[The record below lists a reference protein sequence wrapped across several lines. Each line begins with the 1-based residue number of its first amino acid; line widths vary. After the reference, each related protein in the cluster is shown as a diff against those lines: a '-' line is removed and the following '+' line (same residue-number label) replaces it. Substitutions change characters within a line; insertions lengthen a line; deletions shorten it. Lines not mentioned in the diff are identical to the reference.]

1 MDPLASRLSV
11 TEYSAEQGPSNF
23 LSGRHT
29 GMDTARL
36 LATYK
41 NIWLSLI
48 FLDYALLC
56 VGLSFT
62 VGVAEEQRDKAVT
75 PAAHPARK
83 MAAAPVRAHEMAA
96 TAEPVLKMAAK
107 TKLRHVTAAMSEPS
121 KVAAA
126 FPESSQVSES
136 SQVAAAFPES
146 SQLSESSQGAAV
158 FPVSSKATAVS
169 LKASKVTAER
179 PEPLHKMAATPE
191 PVAKMAAS
199 QASAR

>member
-1 MDPLASRLSV
+1 MYLSAAVYVPVSRCLNLPALTMFLSRPLNKSMHMDPLASRLS
-11 TEYSAEQGPSNF
+11 
-23 LSGRHT
+23 
-29 GMDTARL
+29 
-36 LATYK
+36 
-41 NIWLSLI
+41 

-56 VGLSFT
+56 LGLSFT

-83 MAAAPVRAHEMAA
+83 MAA
-96 TAEPVLKMAAK
+96 TAEPVLKMVAK

-169 LKASKVTAER
+169 LKSSKVTAVFPESSKVSPER